1 MSQKILLQTLLK
13 FRDRIKDGSAKV
25 QDIITDYFNQTGKSV
40 TDEERAFILDEFAKE
55 APDNVTTFEGV
66 NPRETILP
74 TGLKEEMDKADE
86 LMDFFKKEIDTQT
99 KKGPNVQKAGEM
111 SDTPFS
117 DTLKK
122 QNPDVEIRGDEG
134 FGELIEKLGR
144 GNKINEE
151 GIGSIFPKDKDG
163 FDDRGEVAEFVRKMR
178 GAGIKNEDIR
188 KIFKENPSYRK
199 SRNLFSDDMV
209 LDLEPGKRA
218 ATTLARAA
226 DMKADTARKQELL
239 SELDEMKMD
248 KGPRFFQEEYMGY
261 DDFKSAM
268 DAKKIEVNNAIV
280 DDLEK
285 RGVDDEVIA
294 DIMGRAREINKKP
307 FYTSGEEFIDII
319 KEELELEKI
328 GYDLEF
334 YKKYFEELASLMS
347 KPVPRFMFGGVV

>member
-55 APDNVTTFEGV
+55 APDNITTLEGV
-66 NPRETILP
+66 DPRETIMP
-74 TGLKEEMDKADE
+74 MGGSRSE
-86 LMDFFKKEIDTQT
+86 
-99 KKGPNVQKAGEM
+99 
-111 SDTPFS
+111 TPFT
-117 DTLKK
+117 DTLRQ
-122 QNPDVEIRGDEG
+122 QNPDVEIRGDED

-248 KGPRFFQEEYMGY
+248 NGPRFFQEEYMGY